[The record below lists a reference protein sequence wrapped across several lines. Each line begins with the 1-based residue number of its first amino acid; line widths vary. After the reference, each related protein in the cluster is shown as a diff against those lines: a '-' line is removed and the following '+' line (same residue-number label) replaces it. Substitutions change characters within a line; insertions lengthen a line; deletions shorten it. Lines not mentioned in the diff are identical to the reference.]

1 MKFNIGKYTRHYAFN
16 STGIILHFNLID
28 LMNYNIQHII
38 WTLRYR
44 LGQKLGHI
52 SPTIIHY
59 MK

>member
-1 MKFNIGKYTRHYAFN
+1 MKSNIGKYTRHYVLD
-16 STGIILHFNLID
+16 SMGIILHFNLID
-28 LMNYNIQHII
+28 LMNYSIQYII

-52 SPTIIHY
+52 FPTIIHY